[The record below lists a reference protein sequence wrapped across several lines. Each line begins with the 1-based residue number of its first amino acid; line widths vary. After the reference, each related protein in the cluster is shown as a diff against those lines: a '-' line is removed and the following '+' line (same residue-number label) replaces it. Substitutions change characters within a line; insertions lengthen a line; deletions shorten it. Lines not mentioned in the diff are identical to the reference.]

1 MTGWGLLLE
10 GQVAV
15 YKYWSRDSMT
25 GGGGDCTVYRFPL
38 FLPAF
43 TLVYIY
49 NSQCRLLCRS
59 LMPKILESDRRRRGY
74 NTQLVNQAS
83 REP

>member
-25 GGGGDCTVYRFPL
+25 GGGGGLYRL
-38 FLPAF
+38 QVPAF
-43 TLVYIY
+43 SACFHFGLYI
-49 NSQCRLLCRS
+49 
-59 LMPKILESDRRRRGY
+59 
-74 NTQLVNQAS
+74 
-83 REP
+83 